1 MSGAGA
7 APPPDNTQGPSVGS
21 LIRSRRAVRR
31 FKPGLVPDAD
41 VNEVLEAGRWAPSP
55 ANRQP
60 ARFIW
65 VKSASVKRELQ
76 QLAKESKELSA
87 YWDPIFRPDGS
98 SGRVNDL
105 ETPEVIAVLADPTK
119 SLTNV
124 HADNGFEWAAAM
136 SIYAMWLRAHSLGY
150 GGVFV
155 QHWITEKAK
164 KILNVPLSWTFLGTF
179 TFGYAAETPTVD
191 RLPLDQLVSIDR
203 YPGRPRTCRAPS
215 ASPSA
220 PPIDPRQCLL
230 WS

>member
-1 MSGAGA
+1 M
-7 APPPDNTQGPSVGS
+7 
-21 LIRSRRAVRR
+21 IRTRRAVRT
-31 FKPGLVPDAD
+31 FKPGMVPDAD
-41 VNEVLEAGRWAPSP
+41 VNEILEAARWAPSP

-60 ARFIW
+60 TRFIW
-65 VKSASVKRELQ
+65 IKSSSVKRQLQ
-76 QLAKESKELSA
+76 ELAKESKELSA
-87 YWDPIFRPDGS
+87 YWDPIFRPDGP
-98 SGRVNDL
+98 SGRINDL
-105 ETPEVIAVLADPTK
+105 ETPEVIAIIADPAM

-179 TFGYAAETPTVD
+179 TFGMAAEAPTVD

-203 YPGRPRTCRAPS
+203 FPGRPRT
-215 ASPSA
+215 
-220 PPIDPRQCLL
+220 
-230 WS
+230 